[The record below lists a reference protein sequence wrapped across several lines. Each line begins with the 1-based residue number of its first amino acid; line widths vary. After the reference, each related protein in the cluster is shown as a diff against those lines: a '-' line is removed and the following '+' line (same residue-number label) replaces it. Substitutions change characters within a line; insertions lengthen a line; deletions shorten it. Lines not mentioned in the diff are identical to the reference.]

1 MGERAKKELEEIVAI
16 LATVQEPE
24 PGLLEEL
31 QTRVEAAEQKFKA
44 AELDDHLSEF
54 EVARQ
59 RQALIVRQYS
69 EEVKS
74 IRLELSSLS
83 EIERTL
89 PRECWNTIRLEP

>member
-1 MGERAKKELEEIVAI
+1 MIITSPYL
-16 LATVQEPE
+16 E

-59 RQALIVRQYS
+59 RQVFFHFNS
-69 EEVKS
+69 
-74 IRLELSSLS
+74 RLWSTTNSYKTSFQNSLF
-83 EIERTL
+83 ILKR
-89 PRECWNTIRLEP
+89 P

>member
-1 MGERAKKELEEIVAI
+1 MITSPTL
-16 LATVQEPE
+16 E

-59 RQALIVRQYS
+59 RQVFFHFFNS
-69 EEVKS
+69 
-74 IRLELSSLS
+74 RLWSPTNSYKTAFQNSLF
-83 EIERTL
+83 ILKR
-89 PRECWNTIRLEP
+89 P

>member
-1 MGERAKKELEEIVAI
+1 MKPKFLY
-16 LATVQEPE
+16 LLE

-59 RQALIVRQYS
+59 RQVIIHIQKKKKKRKVN
-69 EEVKS
+69 V
-74 IRLELSSLS
+74 LSYLV
-83 EIERTL
+83 
-89 PRECWNTIRLEP
+89 